1 MFGFGVIDAQ
11 TLANVYK
18 ANQHKR
24 KPSVDFNIFFNEKYN
39 EAIKSFIDNPKF
51 SMKYFLVMANIRHVI
66 FEQSKKDYISK
77 YNLSSD
83 YFEKN
88 KVDLYKMTTPSVDT
102 SKVEINIVNEIKE
115 NVEESVEITPSVRR
129 SMRLRNKNSNYI

>member
-1 MFGFGVIDAQ
+1 MFGFIDAQ

-18 ANQHKR
+18 ANQQKR
-24 KPSVDFNIFFNEKYN
+24 KPSQDFNSFFNTKYH

-51 SMKYFLVMANIRHVI
+51 SMKYFLVMANIRQVV

-88 KVDLYKMTTPSVDT
+88 KVDLYKMTTP
-102 SKVEINIVNEIKE
+102 KVNSNKIETAIVNEIKE
-115 NVEESVEITPSVRR
+115 IKENTDETPSVRR
-129 SMRLRNKNSNYI
+129 SSRLKNKNI